1 MQSARLP
8 RTAWPQQVL
17 VWLPLTLFFPI
28 GVVYAGVLVY
38 LLALLLSGQ
47 YAARW
52 QSVRRSPMFF
62 PVLGLSVCSG
72 AIAVLRPHA
81 AHEFGSG
88 LLHYQSYWFLLLF
101 LAAGGSDLSANLSAH
116 ENPTQKKSG
125 FGTLEWQSRAQ
136 IVFFGGALLAATLF
150 YANALHLLPN
160 VTGFKSYAVYDGNKS
175 ILLGVLLAL
184 AAGWMMH
191 AWRWQRNH
199 HGWRALALLYVVFA
213 LFVLAK
219 TRTASLLFLLL
230 CGLMLFRH
238 FKWRWPSLLS
248 LAAVLLL
255 SVGGVRYVLTLPA
268 PVTCL
273 ANQMS
278 EVYHMPASQVIV
290 TRGICTVQQLRD
302 FWQGKKISEDGMRL
316 EIYRN
321 TSELVAEQPLF
332 GHGIG
337 NWLPLYQQKA
347 VGQISAGMTTPHND
361 YLLYATELGA
371 FGVAAL
377 LWIWITQLR
386 VAYQMSKSQQNS
398 ERQRA
403 MLLAMLGV
411 AMMLGGMFN
420 AILRDGVFAM
430 AFMILLAIPLAGVE
444 RQRVT
449 NTIDHNKKQENQ

>member
-1 MQSARLP
+1 MQSDSHSRES
-8 RTAWPQQVL
+8 WPQQVL
-17 VWLPLTLFFPI
+17 AWLPLTLFFPI
-28 GVVYAGVLVY
+28 GVMYAGVLIF
-38 LLALLLSGQ
+38 LLALLASGQ
-47 YAARW
+47 FSRRVLW
-52 QSVRRSPMFF
+52 VRRSPMFW
-62 PVLGLSVCSG
+62 PVVALSACS
-72 AIAVLRPHA
+72 IVMAVIRDRP
-81 AHEFGSG
+81 AHEFWSSFA
-88 LLHYQSYWFLLLF
+88 HYQTYWFLMLF
-101 LAAGGSDLSANLSAH
+101 LAAGGDDSAGTDSANRFS
-116 ENPTQKKSG
+116 
-125 FGTLEWQSRAQ
+125 WQERAQ
-136 IVFFGGALLAATLF
+136 QVFFAGALLSATLF
-150 YANALHLLPN
+150 YCNALHWLPN
-160 VTGFKSYAVYDGNKS
+160 VTGFKSYVVYDGNKS

-199 HGWRALALLYVVFA
+199 HLWRALALLYVVFA

-230 CGLMLFRH
+230 CGLMLFRN
-238 FKWRWPSLLS
+238 FSWRWPSLLS

-255 SVGGVRYVLTLPA
+255 SVAGLRYVLTLPA

-290 TRGICTVQQLRD
+290 TRGICSVQQLRD

-316 EIYRN
+316 EIYKN
-321 TSELVAEQPLF
+321 TSELVAEKPLA

-347 VGQISAGMTTPHND
+347 AGQISGTMTTPHND

-377 LWIWITQLR
+377 LWIWLTQLR
-386 VAYQMSKSQQNS
+386 VAYQMRRSAQRGQQ
-398 ERQRA
+398 QRA

-411 AMMLGGMFN
+411 AMLVGGMFN
-420 AILRDGVFAM
+420 AILRDGVFGV

-444 RQRVT
+444 RISRTSQFSQFD
-449 NTIDHNKKQENQ
+449 NNNKKQESA